1 MNITDIRVRKTFEDE
16 KLKALVSI
24 TIDNDFAVHDIKVIA
39 ASGRLFVA
47 MPSRK
52 DEKGVFR
59 DIAHPITGNARQ
71 DLESGIIDA
80 YLVYLKAKQNSTAT
94 PGI

>member
-39 ASGRLFVA
+39 GSGRLFVA

-52 DEKGVFR
+52 DEQGVFR

-80 YLVYLKAKQNSTAT
+80 YLVYLKAKQNPTVT